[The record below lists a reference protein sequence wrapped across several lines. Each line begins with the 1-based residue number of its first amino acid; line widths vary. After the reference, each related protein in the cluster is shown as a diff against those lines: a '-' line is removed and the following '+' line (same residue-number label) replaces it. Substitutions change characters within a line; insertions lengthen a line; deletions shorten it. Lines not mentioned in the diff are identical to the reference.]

1 MLKKAKRLLYLIS
14 DFKKTKDLEK
24 TINNAK
30 PPIFWKEKEIT
41 KQQVNKW
48 TDHKALELIFEINKT
63 ELQLK
68 KLPINSINLV
78 TNFLLEKS
86 R

>member
-1 MLKKAKRLLYLIS
+1 MLLYLIS
-14 DFKKTKDLEK
+14 YFKKTKDLEK

-48 TDHKALELIFEINKT
+48 TDHKALKLIFEINKT